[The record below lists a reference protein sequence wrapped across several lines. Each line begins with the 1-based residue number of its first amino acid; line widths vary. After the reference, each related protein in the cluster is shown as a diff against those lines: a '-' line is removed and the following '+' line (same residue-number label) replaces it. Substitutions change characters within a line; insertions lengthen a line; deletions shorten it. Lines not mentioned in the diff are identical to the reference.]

1 MTHQMIVACGFGRF
15 PNVRFNLLQIGSL
28 DPSDICESLSG
39 RVHFIAEACL
49 SEFRRLFE
57 NPDSTTLSRKFVL
70 L

>member
-1 MTHQMIVACGFGRF
+1 MIVACGFGRF

-28 DPSDICESLSG
+28 DPSDIGESLSG
-39 RVHFIAEACL
+39 RVHFIVEACL